1 MDTGISEWCSQEI
14 ELNAG
19 ILMSNFYSPKVSK
32 LCYRRLLTKLGKS
45 YKGRESAG
53 NQRFYTRKEEINKG
67 WPYGAGSALHHK
79 PKGWELLPRVSDHV
93 GKMRELGKEEWGD
106 YMAGLI
112 DGNGRIGEGVIE
124 VRLRE
129 GEYSLAYKLK
139 KEVGYGV
146 VRELKEEEGGGLMYK
161 VEKEGGRERISKAI
175 NGRMRTEKKVEELR
189 RSVGWEVR
197 SRREDGDMNNY
208 WLAGLMDS
216 RGKLEI
222 GLKGDVREVEL
233 RLEISLRGEEGL
245 LRKVRDYLKGG
256 SVLKNEKGEI
266 GIYRNTKMEGVYKV
280 IGYLDKYKMRS
291 RRYVSYLK
299 YRKVY
304 RIVTRGE
311 HITER
316 GMKKIESIRS
326 KGIIRD

>member
-1 MDTGISEWCSQEI
+1 M
-14 ELNAG
+14 LN
-19 ILMSNFYSPKVSK
+19 LYSPMELLSN
-32 LCYRRLLTKLGKS
+32 RRQLNNMLTKLGKIN
-45 YKGRESAG
+45 KGRGSAG
-53 NQRFYTRKEEINKG
+53 NQRNYTRKEENE
-67 WPYGAGSALHHK
+67 
-79 PKGWELLPRVSDHV
+79 KGWERLKKVSDHV

-112 DGNGRIGEGVIE
+112 DGNGRIRKGVIE
-124 VRLRE
+124 IRLRE

-146 VRELKEEEGGGLMYK
+146 VRELKEEEGGGIMYK

-175 NGRMRTEKKVEELR
+175 NGRLRTEKKVEELR
-189 RSVGWEVR
+189 RSVGWEVK
-197 SRREDGDMNNY
+197 SRREDGDMDNY
-208 WLAGLMDS
+208 WLGGLMDS

-222 GLKGDVREVEL
+222 GLKREGGIGKVEL
-233 RLEISLRGEEGL
+233 RLEIGLKGEEGL
-245 LRKVRDYLKGG
+245 LRKVRGYLRGG
-256 SVLKNEKGEI
+256 SVIKEEEGMEV
-266 GIYRNTKMEGVYKV
+266 YRNTEMGEVYKV

-291 RRYVSYLK
+291 RRYVSYIK

-311 HITER
+311 HLTER
-316 GMKKIESIRS
+316 GIKKIESIRS